1 VAWVQWVLIGLGAW
15 LVVAVA
21 GALAVALLVRANRP
35 TTLDVLRAR
44 GVVDEPSVPP
54 SDPRRDA
61 GEATGGA
68 DLPAPRDGGH
78 DRAAAPTER
87 RPD

>member
-1 VAWVQWVLIGLGAW
+1 MQWVLIGLGIW
-15 LVVAVA
+15 VVVAVV

-44 GVVDEPSVPP
+44 GVVDEPRPAP
-54 SDPRRDA
+54 SDPRVARSDA
-61 GEATGGA
+61 E
-68 DLPAPRDGGH
+68 LPAPRDGEH

-87 RPD
+87 RRD

>member
-1 VAWVQWVLIGLGAW
+1 
-15 LVVAVA
+15 VV

-44 GVVDEPSVPP
+44 GVVDDPPVAP
-54 SDPRRDA
+54 SDPRLDA
-61 GEATGGA
+61 GDA

-87 RPD
+87 RRD

>member
-1 VAWVQWVLIGLGAW
+1 MSWVLIGLGVW

-44 GVVDEPSVPP
+44 GVVQEPSVAP
-54 SDPRRDA
+54 SDPRTDARD
-61 GEATGGA
+61 GTGGA

-87 RPD
+87 RRD